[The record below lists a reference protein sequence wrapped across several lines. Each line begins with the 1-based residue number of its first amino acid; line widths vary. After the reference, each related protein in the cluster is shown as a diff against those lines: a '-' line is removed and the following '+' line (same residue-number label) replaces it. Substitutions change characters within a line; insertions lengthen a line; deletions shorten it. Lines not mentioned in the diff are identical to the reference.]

1 MNYKRRSIISVTTA
15 LLFSILVFMNFIGYW
30 SANSFIQI
38 LFFFIMVISIFN
50 AGFEVRKHEKIRS

>member
-1 MNYKRRSIISVTTA
+1 MNNKLRSIISVTTA
-15 LLFSILVFMNFIGYW
+15 LLFLILVFMNFIGYW

-50 AGFEVRKHEKIRS
+50 AGFEICKYQKLKS

>member
-1 MNYKRRSIISVTTA
+1 MNRKLRSIITVAIA

-50 AGFEVRKHEKIRS
+50 AGFEISKYEK